1 MTLRIELPDDFE
13 MKKDDEIII
22 RFNSKAGQHGYSV
35 ITKTQDEMEKMEKSK
50 PNRGVK
56 LGDYAKKIRQRLKDN
71 YQYRTADINQCTMKS
86 FMKFRKQK
94 DILLCEL
101 DELVVGA
108 YESYLKHQGLTLN
121 TISFYMRRLRAIY
134 NSAVKELEIPDRK
147 PFAGAFTR
155 TTKTSKRAISQ
166 KAIRQLAQLKLETY
180 NQQFARDLFLFS
192 YYTRGMSFVDI
203 ACLEKSNIRNGYLI
217 YKRRKTGQELRIAWR
232 QSMQDIVDRYPSL
245 DGKHLLGIL
254 DNHAEKSLR
263 QQRHY
268 RQCLINKTLKK
279 LSKLIDIDITLT
291 MYVARHSWATNAK
304 EKNVPVSVIS
314 DSMGHNSE
322 KTTQIYL
329 KSINADQI
337 DQTNDILIDAITK

>member
-35 ITKTQDEMEKMEKSK
+35 ITKTQDEMEKMEKSN

-56 LGDYAKKIRQRLKDN
+56 LGDYAEKIRQRLKDN

-166 KAIRQLAQLKLETY
+166 KSIRQLAQLKLETY

-217 YKRRKTGQELRIAWR
+217 YKRRQTGQELRIAWR

-254 DNHAEKSLR
+254 DNYAEKSLR

-291 MYVARHSWATNAK
+291 MYVARHSCATNAK